1 MKDSKFFEIVSTN
14 AGWSKFLI
22 SSVNENS
29 SKILDKIKSF
39 TENESSVGLIVGKV
53 QSGKTSNIIGLA
65 AKAFDQDF
73 KIVIILFS
81 DQNSLFNQNNER
93 VKQAFN
99 LCHNDVKI
107 FNFSKNGN
115 YKFLRKSQLDSL
127 LEQDK
132 KIIICSMKH
141 KTYTNEITKII
152 KDTNYEDTT
161 AIIID
166 DEGDDITQNNDKE
179 KFKFLE
185 KKSPNNEAVVNLKN
199 LFNKS
204 CYLTV
209 TATPQAPLLL
219 QSFQDLAIDFINL
232 IEPGPGYMGLEHY
245 HSGEDSHLENVIG
258 DSSVITNKYKL
269 PDSFIES
276 LLFYLMGAV
285 LRKDSKKDKH
295 SMIIHSTK
303 IKIEQGQI
311 FTKIE
316 TLLNHF
322 DSIDLNS
329 NIFRNS
335 KTKEIFDLFKKL
347 YYKEKEYLEIKV
359 DSEVLFKQIIKVSKE
374 VALLKLNSESDL
386 NSLGEQTENLN
397 YFIVVG
403 GDMLDRGLTIDGLAV
418 NYFTREPTK
427 GQIDTML
434 QRARWFGYK
443 TEYKKFCRVYLTKG
457 VSDMYSSIIES
468 EDDLWAQLKIIEN
481 SSLKVKDLDIN
492 IYVPNKNLKPTSS
505 SKVKV
510 TKTSI
515 KPWFVQ
521 KYFSIH
527 KDHQEINKMTIENF
541 LEDQKSSN
549 YKYKQHKKYI
559 VESKDIIDLFNKI
572 KFSDSEQSV
581 KDFIVNTFRTLKIT
595 ESVKIDLIDMRYSTG
610 EERSLISEENSSDK
624 FLNNLMQGRN
634 DDYPGDRNI
643 IEENFMLQIH
653 RVKLKDVYMD
663 YSIGDEVISFSFGI
677 PEDRLKENFF
687 KKEKIMIEPKSLP

>member
-1 MKDSKFFEIVSTN
+1 MKDSKFFEKVSVN
-14 AGWSKFLI
+14 AGWNNTLV
-22 SSVNENS
+22 SSVENNS
-29 SKILDKIKSF
+29 SKILNKIKSF
-39 TENESSVGLIVGKV
+39 TDKESSVGLIVGKV

-65 AKAFDQDF
+65 AKAFDQNF
-73 KIVIILFS
+73 KIIVILFS
-81 DQNSLFNQNNER
+81 DQNSLFSQNNER

-99 LCHNDVKI
+99 SSQNDVKI
-107 FNFSKNGN
+107 INFSKNGN
-115 YKFLRKSQLDSL
+115 YKFLRKSQFDNFY
-127 LEQDK
+127 EQEK

-141 KTYTNEITKII
+141 KTYTNEISKII
-152 KDTNYEDTT
+152 KDTKYEKTT

-179 KFKFLE
+179 KFKYLE

-199 LFNKS
+199 LFSKS

-219 QSFQDLAIDFINL
+219 QSFQDLAIDFVNM

-245 HSGEDSHLENVIG
+245 HYGENNHLESVIEDS
-258 DSSVITNKYKL
+258 SRITNKYGL

-276 LLFYLMGAV
+276 FLFYLMGAV
-285 LRKDSKKDKH
+285 LRRDAKKDKH
-295 SMIIHSTK
+295 SMIIHATK
-303 IKIEQGQI
+303 KNIEQGQI
-311 FTKIE
+311 YNKILA
-316 TLLNHF
+316 LLNHF
-322 DSIDLNS
+322 NTIDLS
-329 NIFRNS
+329 NDIFRNS
-335 KTKEIFDLFKKL
+335 KTKEIYNLFENL
-347 YYKEKEYLEIKV
+347 YTKEKENLEIV
-359 DSEVLFKQIIKVSKE
+359 DDSEKLFKQMIKVSGE
-374 VALLKLNSESDL
+374 VALIKLNHESDL
-386 NSLGEQTENLN
+386 NNLSEQTSNLN
-397 YFIVVG
+397 YFIIVG
-403 GDMLDRGLTIDGLAV
+403 GDMLDRGLTIEGLAV
-418 NYFTREPTK
+418 NYFTREPVK

-457 VSDMYSSIIES
+457 VSNMYSSIIES

-481 SSLKVKDLDIN
+481 SASRVKDLDIN
-492 IYVPNKNLKPTSS
+492 IYVPSKNLKPTSS

-510 TKTSI
+510 TKTTI

-527 KDHQEINKMTIENF
+527 KEHQKINKKIIEDF
-541 LEDQKSSN
+541 LRVQKN
-549 YKYKQHKKYI
+549 LDYKYKQHKKYI
-559 VESKDIIDLFNKI
+559 VESKDIIELLSKFN
-572 KFSDSEQSV
+572 FSDSEQSLQ
-581 KDFIVNTFRTLKIT
+581 DFIVNTFKTLKIVN
-595 ESVKIDLIDMRYSTG
+595 SVKIDLVDMRYSTG

-643 IEENFMLQIH
+643 IEGNFMLQIH

-663 YSIGDEVISFSFGI
+663 YGIGDEVISFSFGI

-687 KKEKIMIEPKSLP
+687 KKEKIIIEPKSLP